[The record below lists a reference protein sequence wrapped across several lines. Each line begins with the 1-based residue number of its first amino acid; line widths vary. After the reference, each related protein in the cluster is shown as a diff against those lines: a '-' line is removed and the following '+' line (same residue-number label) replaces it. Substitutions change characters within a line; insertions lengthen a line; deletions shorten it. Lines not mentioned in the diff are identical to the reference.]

1 MFHDVYVV
9 DEDESGYIGKG
20 PGLYKLS
27 QDKFVEIINI
37 LSSQKD
43 IKFQYTFDDGG
54 ISAYTLIAPLLEKHG
69 LRGCFFLVTSKIN
82 TPGFLTSEQI
92 LSLDRRGHIIGSHSH
107 SHPRLTEL
115 SPTEIQYEWLTSK
128 KILEDILGHTVSVV
142 SIPNGYQSKKIFKL
156 ATQSGYNEIYTSIPQ
171 VICSEGFQKNVQ
183 IGRFVVLRDSTTN
196 DILRLNKVFYRVCLY
211 GRYLILSFL
220 RNLLGPL
227 YKIIRNKIIK

>member
-69 LRGCFFLVTSKIN
+69 LRGCFFFSYIQN
-82 TPGFLTSEQI
+82 QY
-92 LSLDRRGHIIGSHSH
+92 
-107 SHPRLTEL
+107 PRFSDL
-115 SPTEIQYEWLTSK
+115 
-128 KILEDILGHTVSVV
+128 
-142 SIPNGYQSKKIFKL
+142 
-156 ATQSGYNEIYTSIPQ
+156 
-171 VICSEGFQKNVQ
+171 
-183 IGRFVVLRDSTTN
+183 
-196 DILRLNKVFYRVCLY
+196 
-211 GRYLILSFL
+211 
-220 RNLLGPL
+220 
-227 YKIIRNKIIK
+227 